1 MLFHY
6 TVNAKSIAFSVLA
19 EDIIEFRYSRHF
31 KDSNFIDAL
40 EMILIMV
47 SVLYLLPWRDLRT

>member
-19 EDIIEFRYSRHF
+19 EDIIELRYSKRF

-40 EMILIMV
+40 EVILIMI
-47 SVLYLLPWRDLRT
+47 SVYT